1 MKLSDAALSGL
12 AAVGTNARGDEEGG
26 FANWGENSGTYAT
39 SDIRT
44 ARLYADSGALINRQ
58 TNRIATRNKDDW
70 TVGVVRH
77 IDNEANELGF
87 DRAKPRKWLMKLD
100 KWVSHYVMGRTE
112 YITEQEIPDDKTSVR
127 EVYLFQGGKLYATFD
142 TDAVALESIAS
153 SLLAH
158 HNYVNGA
165 EGGAQIAR
173 SKAPRMDR
181 VMSSIGVNEKKK

>member
-1 MKLSDAALSGL
+1 M
-12 AAVGTNARGDEEGG
+12 
-26 FANWGENSGTYAT
+26 
-39 SDIRT
+39 
-44 ARLYADSGALINRQ
+44 
-58 TNRIATRNKDDW
+58 
-70 TVGVVRH
+70 
-77 IDNEANELGF
+77 
-87 DRAKPRKWLMKLD
+87 
-100 KWVSHYVMGRTE
+100 
-112 YITEQEIPDDKTSVR
+112 R

-158 HNYVNGA
+158 YNYVNGA